1 MRSHTLAV
9 LLAGVVA
16 AAAGLMA
23 VWPRLSATPRTRP
36 TPEVVASTR
45 FWSLTMPEL
54 ERRARVALAVTG
66 VLPGREA
73 GRQLEAMK
81 RRQVY
86 VLAKLL
92 LVADRAS
99 REGVVV
105 PEERVSERVAQL
117 RRARGDKA
125 WASALSAWGVTEED
139 VRRELRRELT
149 WLAYLQRLE
158 AAAEIPEE
166 SVRRFYEDN
175 RARMRTPDL
184 VRLRGVLVKDART
197 AEQVRRLA
205 LAGHDLAALARRYS
219 VDTTASQG
227 GDTGWIPRDRLH
239 PWLAV
244 AVSRLK
250 PGQLSGVVR
259 GPQGYYVVRVEHVK
273 PGRPLSYR
281 EVRNRIHADLRRAA
295 AQTELERV
303 LYHLYRASGLRYYY
317 PVFFDAGEH
326 ARKTLEGGWK
336 KDS

>member
-1 MRSHTLAV
+1 MRRHTLAV
-9 LLAGVVA
+9 VVA
-16 AAAGLMA
+16 AVVAGAAGLMA
-23 VWPRLSATPRTRP
+23 VWPRLSATPPPRP

-45 FWSLTMPEL
+45 SWSLTMPEL

-66 VLPGREA
+66 VLPGPEA
-73 GRQLEAMK
+73 ERQLEAMK

-125 WASALSAWGVTEED
+125 WASALSAWAVTEED
-139 VRRELRRELT
+139 VRRELRRELA
-149 WLAYLQRLE
+149 WLAYLERLE

-184 VRLRGVLVKDART
+184 VRLRGVLVRDSRT
-197 AEQVRRLA
+197 AEEVRRLA

-219 VDTTASQG
+219 VDPSASRG
-227 GDTGWIPRDRLH
+227 GDTGWIPRDRLQ

-250 PGQLSGVVR
+250 PGQTSGVIR
-259 GPQGYYVVRVEHVK
+259 GPQGYYVVRLEDVR
-273 PGRPLSYR
+273 PGRPLSYS
-281 EVRNRIHADLRRAA
+281 EVRSRIQAELRRSAA
-295 AQTELERV
+295 KAELERI
-303 LYHLYRASGLRYYY
+303 LYHLYRDSGLRYYY

-326 ARKTLEGGWK
+326 ARRTLEGGWK